1 MATSFFGA
9 RPLYSWWQRQQRLP
23 RQAITLGVTGLPE
36 GAGRL
41 PQGAPALL
49 LTQDEASTQCWTPLL
64 LQALLA
70 GGPVLV
76 LAACAKDADALWQYP
91 ALRQAYDAGRLRV
104 ALFPPEKQQCLR
116 HDGLQHWASE
126 VRRASR
132 GRASVCVLDARAL
145 FAGATQAE
153 LRRLG
158 GQLRRF
164 ASQQVWP
171 VALMLPLARATDGT
185 WFMEGTQIAA
195 AARSASLGMGHVATL
210 ALEAAQPVLS
220 LHSWDGGEQGA
231 LFHMRYDLHQQDGA
245 LVYAGS
251 CAHGEVPVLVQ
262 APDAEVV
269 YTTSACVPAPVIVP
283 DNWVVLPD
291 LPALEQAAQQAV
303 GATLVLDVGD
313 PPRFDEL
320 CALVHRLRS
329 KRPASLKIIVRET
342 TAKLRAHSEQ
352 ALLHL
357 GVTAVAYRELGFAR
371 LLRLIASCRTLV
383 HTQQPQ
389 EDLAQALAA
398 FVPATVRGY
407 QSPRTFERIAREM
420 LERGSSVGLTHALV
434 HLQLL
439 PQIAHL
445 DALKACRALRDGD
458 VVTADAHGILVFL
471 FACTAADVPQA
482 LSNMFTVPIEQLF
495 AAQAVDSSTLGITA
509 MLQQLHQQA
518 GKLPDYTPALLPQ
531 ANAEV
536 QDKPRQPN
544 QPGSVPA
551 APPKVVLPSAP
562 APSGEMHPVITV
574 RACPIGR
581 RSPQQ
586 QEVEA

>member
-36 GAGRL
+36 GVGRL

-269 YTTSACVPAPVIVP
+269 YTTSACVPASVIVP

-407 QSPRTFERIAREM
+407 QSPATFERISREM
-420 LERGSSVGLTHALV
+420 LERGSSVGFHPCPGAPAAVATDCPSGCPQGLPCPARWRYGHGRRARHSGVPVCLHGSGCSAGPEQYV
-434 HLQLL
+434 HR
-439 PQIAHL
+439 AHR
-445 DALKACRALRDGD
+445 AVVCRASG
-458 VVTADAHGILVFL
+458 G
-471 FACTAADVPQA
+471 
-482 LSNMFTVPIEQLF
+482 
-495 AAQAVDSSTLGITA
+495 
-509 MLQQLHQQA
+509 QLHAGHHRHAAATASAGRQA
-518 GKLPDYTPALLPQ
+518 AGLH
-531 ANAEV
+531 
-536 QDKPRQPN
+536 
-544 QPGSVPA
+544 PGIA
-551 APPKVVLPSAP
+551 APGQCRGAGQAP
-562 APSGEMHPVITV
+562 PAQPAGQ
-574 RACPIGR
+574 RACSPPQGRASIGSCAER
-581 RSPQQ
+581 
-586 QEVEA
+586 